1 MDVRK
6 KAQELADAIVNA
18 PEYQRFITAR
28 EEVNKHQ
35 AAQVMLQDFQNKQL
49 ELHKQ
54 QMEGKPV
61 TESQEEQLR
70 KLYEVISVNPYI
82 RDLFEAEFMFS
93 GLMLEINDILSK
105 ALKLKDDDDE
115 SESDEEDDRPTT
127 KLWTPGS

>member
-18 PEYQRFITAR
+18 PEYQQFIAAR
-28 EEVNKHQ
+28 EAVNKHQ

-54 QMEGKPV
+54 QMEGTPV

-70 KLYEVISVNPYI
+70 RLYEVISVNPYI
-82 RDLFEAEFMFS
+82 RDLFEAEFVFS

-105 ALKLKDDDDE
+105 ALKIKDDDDG
-115 SESDEEDDRPTT
+115 SNADEEDRPTT